1 MRITADHA
9 MEPSALGLPLE
20 RRGSSLALVP
30 ISGAVSWQSPELICS
45 IETLGRDSRRELI
58 RKTDEPAHC
67 INPPMPPG
75 RLYNAGSASV

>member
-30 ISGAVSWQSPELICS
+30 VNGAVSWQSPELIA
-45 IETLGRDSRRELI
+45 LSRRSEEM
-58 RKTDEPAHC
+58 RGE
-67 INPPMPPG
+67 N
-75 RLYNAGSASV
+75 